1 MLWGIFYCCNFLA
14 WRNLSNVSG
23 PWILAILVICDVI
36 EWILAWIL
44 GALKLWKI
52 CCIGLVKQ
60 IHDVCGK
67 FVGMC
72 KSYFM
77 SMAKFCGYGYGKI
90 LWVWKNF
97 LWIWKNFVGPW
108 YGKKFVLAWNFGH
121 WKFLLGMRFFLVI
134 LMMSNTCLCWF
145 FRRVEWQ
152 WLIPLEDLWRK
163 GSFSYGANFASFCI
177 SEIHR

>member
-1 MLWGIFYCCNFLA
+1 MA

-77 SMAKFCGYGYGKI
+77 SMAKFCGYGYGKN
-90 LWVWKNF
+90 LCVWVWK
-97 LWIWKNFVGPW
+97 
-108 YGKKFVLAWNFGH
+108 KFAMAWNFGH
-121 WKFLLGMRFFLVI
+121 WKILLGMRFSLVI
-134 LMMSNTCLCWF
+134 LVMGLTLVFVDFLGESNSIGWCHQNIFGGKDQKSWTWEPTARISILCKS
-145 FRRVEWQ
+145 RRRH
-152 WLIPLEDLWRK
+152 WR
-163 GSFSYGANFASFCI
+163 
-177 SEIHR
+177 RLL